1 MPCESKVVEV
11 SMLASRES
19 QPVELSSI
27 EWCVSVDS
35 TLARQL
41 WQWTL

>member
-1 MPCESKVVEV
+1 MPRESKVVEV

-27 EWCVSVDS
+27 ESVF
-35 TLARQL
+35 R
-41 WQWTL
+41 WTLG